1 MIKLWK
7 MKIMIYSQCHVEQ
20 QKHCHCHFSKDMTC
34 SYINRHHK
42 VIESINWLQ
51 EPDKKN
57 VKDYKFLGEVSN
69 I

>member
-7 MKIMIYSQCHVEQ
+7 MKIMSYSQCH
-20 QKHCHCHFSKDMTC
+20 FLKDMTC

-57 VKDYKFLGEVSN
+57 VKDYKFLGEVNN